1 MRAVVAS
8 VLLLSMISAAAA
20 DSFEERVTTCL
31 ACHGEK
37 GQSETPEVP
46 SLGGQPVDYL
56 LIQLY
61 VFREKMRPVEIMNEQ
76 TKDLSDDDLK
86 RFAAFIAALPPPQ
99 PAAEAADPT
108 RMDRGKGLVS
118 QHRCNACH
126 APNLA
131 GQDQVARLAAQRED
145 YLLMSLRAYKSNAR
159 PGYDAAMASVVQPL
173 SDDDLSILAYYIAR
187 MK

>member
-1 MRAVVAS
+1 MRTIVAS
-8 VLLLSMISAAAA
+8 VLVLSMILAAAA
-20 DSFEERVTTCL
+20 DSFEERITTCL
-31 ACHGEK
+31 GCHGEE

-76 TKDLSDDDLK
+76 TQDLSDEDLK
-86 RFAAFIAALPPPQ
+86 RFAATIAKLPAPQ
-99 PAAEAADPT
+99 PPAAAADQT
-108 RMDRGKGLVS
+108 RMDRGKVLVS
-118 QHRCNACH
+118 QHRCNSCH

-173 SDDDLSILAYYIAR
+173 TDEDLSTLAYYIAR
-187 MK
+187 VK